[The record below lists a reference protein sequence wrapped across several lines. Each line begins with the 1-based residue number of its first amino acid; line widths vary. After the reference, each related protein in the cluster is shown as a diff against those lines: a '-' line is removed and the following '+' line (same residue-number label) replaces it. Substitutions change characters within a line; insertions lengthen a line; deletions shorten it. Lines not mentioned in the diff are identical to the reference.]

1 MGGKFAIYK
10 GLQRPLVFRSF
21 KGKFIYWGVGSLMA
35 GLVLGALTMA
45 DIAIYAEPMVKQIVN
60 YQGQIVGLAE
70 KNPAG
75 AALGLATEIEF
86 VEKAEALTGYVTGL
100 TLPTCFFS
108 IRNVAFLQLQAI
120 FFNGFFKPGL

>member
-108 IRNVAFLQLQAI
+108 IRNVAFLQL
-120 FFNGFFKPGL
+120 